1 VSIQPVEVSTAG
13 DVVTIRLN
21 RPDKRNAITAA
32 MYTTLAD
39 ALTAAEASGAAVV
52 VLTGTGGAFT
62 AGNDLHD
69 MRENPPVGD
78 NPPPVRFLAALTGL
92 RAVLVAA
99 VDGPAVGVGTTVL
112 LHCDLVYVTARST
125 FRLPFVDLGLVP
137 EAASTLLLPRL
148 VGHQRAADLML
159 FGERFDAATAA
170 DLGIVTAVVADAD
183 ALDQLV
189 AERTAALAA
198 KPRAALRA
206 TKALLNDAATTT
218 VPERL
223 DLDRQVLQSLLP
235 PVTQDSRTAWP
246 GSRRRGATA
255 PAPAARVRR
264 RESPPS
270 R

>member
-1 VSIQPVEVSTAG
+1 MSPVEVSMSG
-13 DVVTIRLN
+13 DVVTIRLS

-39 ALTAAEASGAAVV
+39 ALIAAEASAAAVV
-52 VLTGTGGAFT
+52 VLTGAGGTFT

-69 MRENPPVGD
+69 MQANPPVGD
-78 NPPPVRFLAALTGL
+78 NPPPVRFLSALTGL
-92 RAVLVAA
+92 GAVLVAA
-99 VDGPAVGVGTTVL
+99 VDGPAIGVGTTVL
-112 LHCDLVYVTARST
+112 LHCDLVYATARST

-170 DLGIVTAVVADAD
+170 DVGIVTAVVADGG

-206 TKALLNDAATTT
+206 TKALLTDTTTAT

-235 PVTQDSRTAWP
+235 
-246 GSRRRGATA
+246 
-255 PAPAARVRR
+255 RVPDRAEEPR
-264 RESPPS
+264 
-270 R
+270 

>member
-1 VSIQPVEVSTAG
+1 MSPVEVSTSG
-13 DVVTIRLN
+13 DVLTIRLN
-21 RPDKRNAITAA
+21 RPEKRNAITAA
-32 MYTTLAD
+32 MYTTLAE
-39 ALTAAEASGAAVV
+39 ALIAAERSAAAVV
-52 VLTGTGGAFT
+52 VLTGAGGAFT

-69 MRENPPVGD
+69 MQENPPIGD
-78 NPPPVRFLAALTGL
+78 NPPPVQFLSALTGL

-99 VDGPAVGVGTTVL
+99 VDGAAIGVGTTVL
-112 LHCDLVYVTARST
+112 LHCDLVYATTRST

-170 DLGIVTAVVADAD
+170 DVGIVTAVVADGK

-206 TKALLNDAATTT
+206 TKALLTDSTATT

-223 DLDRQVLQSLLP
+223 DLDRRVLQSLLP
-235 PVTQDSRTAWP
+235 PA
-246 GSRRRGATA
+246 
-255 PAPAARVRR
+255 
-264 RESPPS
+264 PPS
-270 R
+270 A